1 LLVLGGAQW
10 WKIADVMSDTEKL
23 VREYVEACNAGHLD
37 RVVGLLH
44 RDMEMHE
51 ANSLPGAISSK
62 GIAAVRHY
70 LERFGTHWSSFRWEL
85 LELRVN
91 GERALMS
98 ARLHLRGRESGI
110 AVARD
115 WFYVFTVRDGKL
127 LRQEGYDDERA
138 AQEAFSATTEGSG

>member
-1 LLVLGGAQW
+1 
-10 WKIADVMSDTEKL
+10 MTDTEK
-23 VREYVEACNAGHLD
+23 VIREYVEACNAGHLD

-44 RDMEMHE
+44 RDVEMHE
-51 ANSLPGAISSK
+51 ADSLPGAISSK

-85 LELRVN
+85 LELRVS
-91 GERALMS
+91 GERALMP

-110 AVARD
+110 VVQRD

-127 LRQEGYDDERA
+127 LRQEGYDDARA
-138 AQEAFSATTEGSG
+138 AQEAFRPTAEGPG